1 MILELTTLNGV
12 KHHGRTFK
20 FKEGLNIIRGENE
33 AGKSYIFEMIDF
45 ALHGSVAL
53 RLPVSMYPTNLQAD
67 LVFQI
72 KGKHYKV
79 SRTPKKASLQLLVE
93 KDIGAETWVLLASGV
108 KPVDA
113 EIHKLLGYNRN
124 VFMVS
129 NYSSQDS
136 IQYLSQMKP
145 AERKRTIDNVVGLTA
160 VEQVLIDRKNNLSA
174 LKKVEASFASRRV
187 EPPAELEVEYN
198 PLFEEI
204 IQTER
209 KNIDK
214 FNAII
219 AVQQSNQRQ
228 HLALDNSKPEP
239 FELLNVDGL
248 LSIGAHEVKD
258 VRLKRQRLED
268 KAASLLK
275 QYTDHC
281 QSPVHR
287 PADIDLSA
295 LIEGLTIS
303 DVQSGKLKRQ
313 ELVNKIA
320 FFEKEIAKFPDISGE
335 QYVPMSEIE
344 AVAAQENLYKDWLEV
359 QRLKE
364 KGAITCNHCEGEVLL
379 AIDHIQ
385 AHYSHVPEMVE
396 KPLITSQ
403 ELINKNKDLEH
414 ITRSVEDYK
423 NQLAGFKNQL
433 VDFDKTWYSEEA
445 LDDHVAA
452 LERETD
458 YNCRL
463 ENFYVWVDKELKL
476 NQAVVEAEH
485 ELKEFNEQ
493 NHSDEALDKAEQAMA
508 NHVQNERNRQ
518 IMDQWQKSKDALEPF
533 DAEALQQAQ
542 AELKVV
548 EQSLQEN
555 TKWFEAWKE
564 YFRLDQLFSDWN
576 NNFALASHEVDQEKL
591 AIDTLNTFKAKIKTT
606 ILPSVNAVASTWLY
620 KMSEGKHFKITLT
633 DDMEIL
639 VGDQPIEAL
648 SISGRALGHL
658 SLRMALGQVLTN
670 SVFPVFMADEIDAS
684 MRNNRAQAVLD
695 SLTEMLN
702 GSMKQIIMIS
712 HRELERIDNVI
723 EV

>member
-1 MILELTTLNGV
+1 MILELTMQNWV
-12 KHHGRTFK
+12 KHHNRTFK
-20 FKEGLNIIRGENE
+20 FKEGLNLIRGDNE
-33 AGKSYIFEMIDF
+33 AGKSLIFEAIDF

-53 RLPVSMYPTNLQAD
+53 RLPVSMYPTNLQSD
-67 LVFQI
+67 LLFCVR
-72 KGKHYKV
+72 GEVYLV
-79 SRTPKKASLQLLVE
+79 CRTPKKASLYKGE
-93 KDIGAETWVLLASGV
+93 NKDNLIASGV

-113 EIHKLLGYNRN
+113 EIRKLLGYNRN

-160 VEQVLIDRKNNLSA
+160 VEQVLVERKNNLSA

-187 EPPAELEVEYN
+187 EMPAELEVEYN
-198 PLFEEI
+198 PLFEEV

-209 KNIDK
+209 ETLDK
-214 FNAII
+214 LNAII
-219 AVQQSNQRQ
+219 VTQQNNERQ
-228 HLALDNSKPEP
+228 HQALDNSKPAP
-239 FELLNVDGL
+239 FELLNVEGL
-248 LSIGAHEVKD
+248 LSIGAHEIKD
-258 VRLKRQRLED
+258 VRLKRQSLED
-268 KAASLLK
+268 KASSLLK
-275 QYTDHC
+275 QYKDHC
-281 QSPVHR
+281 QSPVQR
-287 PADIDLSA
+287 PDDIDLSA
-295 LIEGLTIS
+295 LIEGLTIFQ
-303 DVQSGKLKRQ
+303 VQSGKLKRQ

-364 KGAITCNHCEGEVLL
+364 KGTIVCNHCDGEVLL

-385 AHYSHVPEMVE
+385 AHYSHVPELVE

-414 ITRSVEDYK
+414 ITKSVEDYK
-423 NQLAGFKNQL
+423 NQLEDFKNQL
-433 VDFDKTWYSEEA
+433 VEFDKNWYSEEA

-452 LERETD
+452 LEREQD
-458 YNCRL
+458 YTRRL
-463 ENFYVWVDKELKL
+463 ADYHIWADKEVKLK
-476 NQAVVEAEH
+476 QAFTDAEQ

-493 NHSDEALDKAEQAMA
+493 NHSEEKLAKAEQAMA
-508 NHVQNERNRQ
+508 NHVQNERNKQ

-533 DAEALQQAQ
+533 DAEALEQAKVQLQ
-542 AELKVV
+542 AVEL
-548 EQSLQEN
+548 SLQEN
-555 TKWFEAWKE
+555 LKWFEAWKE
-564 YFRLDQLFSDWN
+564 YFRLDQIFSEWN
-576 NNFALASHEVDQEKL
+576 NGFALASHEVEQEKL
-591 AIDTLNTFKAKIKTT
+591 AIETLNNFKAKIKTT

-670 SVFPVFMADEIDAS
+670 SVFPVFMADEVDAS

>member
-1 MILELTTLNGV
+1 MILELTMLNWI
-12 KHHGRTFK
+12 KHHNKTFK

-33 AGKSYIFEMIDF
+33 AGKSLIFEAIDF

-72 KGKHYKV
+72 KGQVYWV
-79 SRTPKKASLQLLVE
+79 RRTPKKATLYFGTGEDCDSYL
-93 KDIGAETWVLLASGV
+93 IASGV

-113 EIHKLLGYNRN
+113 EIRKLLGYNRN

-160 VEQVLIDRKNNLSA
+160 VEQVLVEHKNNLSA

-187 EPPAELEVEYN
+187 EMPAELEVEYN

-219 AVQQSNQRQ
+219 AVQQNNERQ
-228 HLALDNSKPEP
+228 HQALDGTKPAD
-239 FELLNVDGL
+239 FELLPTEGILDY
-248 LSIGAHEVKD
+248 SQDQEMSFKMT
-258 VRLKRQRLED
+258 KRQLES
-268 KAASLLK
+268 KIAELK
-275 QYTDHC
+275 QKYQQCCDN
-281 QSPVHR
+281 PVQE
-287 PADIDLSA
+287 PVDADTSDI
-295 LIEGLTIS
+295 IEGLTLETIQRARM
-303 DVQSGKLKRQ
+303 DR
-313 ELVNKIA
+313 EA
-320 FFEKEIAKFPDISGE
+320 IAKQIEFFKLEISKLPDISGE
-335 QYVPMSEIE
+335 QYVPVSEIE
-344 AVAAQENLYKDWLEV
+344 KVAEQEKLYQDWLEV
-359 QRLKE
+359 QRLKQ
-364 KGAITCNHCEGEVLL
+364 KGSITCNHCNGEVLL
-379 AIDHIQ
+379 AVDHIR
-385 AHYSHVPEMVE
+385 AHYSHVPELVE
-396 KPLITSQ
+396 KPLIDSQ
-403 ELINKNKDLEH
+403 SLINKNKDLEF
-414 ITRSVEDYK
+414 ITEKLSEYEKQLKDRQED
-423 NQLAGFKNQL
+423 LEA
-433 VDFDKTWYSEEA
+433 FDLNWYSA
-445 LDDHVAA
+445 TA
-452 LERETD
+452 LENHLRANQAWEKYQQDLIEYETWVD
-458 YNCRL
+458 LEIQLNQDLFKAEDEL
-463 ENFYVWVDKELKL
+463 ENLLKRNPTEEELLKHHQALEHQKL
-476 NQAVVEAEH
+476 
-485 ELKEFNEQ
+485 NEQ
-493 NHSDEALDKAEQAMA
+493 N
-508 NHVQNERNRQ
+508 QNRLN
-518 IMDQWQKSKDALEPF
+518 QWQQAKNALEPF
-533 DAEALQQAQ
+533 DAEALEQAKAQLQ
-542 AELKVV
+542 AV

-555 TKWFEAWKE
+555 IKWFEAWKE
-564 YFRLDQLFSDWN
+564 YFRLDQIFSEWN
-576 NNFALASHEVDQEKL
+576 NGFALASYEVEQEKL
-591 AIDTLNTFKAKIKTT
+591 AIETLNNFKAKIKTT

-639 VGDQPIEAL
+639 VGDKPIEAL

-670 SVFPVFMADEIDAS
+670 SVFPVFMADEVDAS

>member
-1 MILELTTLNGV
+1 MILELTMQNWV
-12 KHHGRTFK
+12 KHHNRTFK
-20 FKEGLNIIRGENE
+20 FKEGLNLIRGDNE
-33 AGKSYIFEMIDF
+33 MGKSLVFEAVDF

-72 KGKHYKV
+72 KGQVYWV
-79 SRTPKKASLQLLVE
+79 RRTPKKASLYCGSQ
-93 KDIGAETWVLLASGV
+93 LLASGV

-113 EIHKLLGYNRN
+113 EIRKLLGYNRN

-160 VEQVLIDRKNNLSA
+160 VEQVLAERKNNLSA

-209 KNIDK
+209 ETLDK
-214 FNAII
+214 LNAII
-219 AVQQSNQRQ
+219 VTQQNNERQ
-228 HLALDNSKPEP
+228 HQALDNSKPAP

-258 VRLKRQRLED
+258 VRLKRQSLED
-268 KAASLLK
+268 KASSLLK
-275 QYTDHC
+275 QYKDHC
-281 QSPVHR
+281 QSPVQR
-287 PADIDLSA
+287 PDDVDLSA
-295 LIEGLTIS
+295 LIEGLTIFQ
-303 DVQSGKLKRQ
+303 VQSGKLKRQ

-320 FFEKEIAKFPDISGE
+320 FFEKEIAKFPDVSGE

-344 AVAAQENLYKDWLEV
+344 KVAAQENLYKDWLEV

-364 KGAITCNHCEGEVLL
+364 KGTIVCNHCEGEVLL

-385 AHYSHVPEMVE
+385 AHYSHVPELVE

-414 ITRSVEDYK
+414 ITQSVEDYK
-423 NQLAGFKNQL
+423 NQLEDFKNQL
-433 VDFDKTWYSEEA
+433 VEFDRNWYSEEA
-445 LDDHVAA
+445 LGDHVAA
-452 LERETD
+452 LEREQD
-458 YNCRL
+458 YTRRL
-463 ENFYVWVDKELKL
+463 ADYHIWADKELKL
-476 NQAVVEAEH
+476 NQAVVEAQH

-493 NHSDEALDKAEQAMA
+493 NHSEEKLAKAEHAMV
-508 NHVQNERNRQ
+508 NHVQNERNKQ
-518 IMDQWQKSKDALEPF
+518 IMAQWQKSKDALEPF
-533 DAEALQQAQ
+533 DAEALEQAKVQLQ
-542 AELKVV
+542 AVEL
-548 EQSLQEN
+548 SLQEN
-555 TKWFEAWKE
+555 IKWFEAWKE
-564 YFRLDQLFSDWN
+564 YFRLDQIFSEWN
-576 NNFALASHEVDQEKL
+576 NGFALASYEVEQEKL
-591 AIDTLNTFKAKIKTT
+591 AIDTLNNFKAKIKTT

-670 SVFPVFMADEIDAS
+670 SVFPVFMADEVDAS

>member
-1 MILELTTLNGV
+1 MILELTTQNWV
-12 KHHGRTFK
+12 KHHNKTFK
-20 FKEGLNIIRGENE
+20 FKEGLNLIRGDNE
-33 AGKSYIFEMIDF
+33 AGKSLILEAVDF

-53 RLPVSMYPTNLQAD
+53 RLPVSMYPTNLQSD
-67 LVFQI
+67 LLFCVRGEVYF
-72 KGKHYKV
+72 V
-79 SRTPKKASLQLLVE
+79 CRTPKKASLYKGE
-93 KDIGAETWVLLASGV
+93 NKDNLIASGV

-113 EIHKLLGYNRN
+113 EIRKLLGYNRN

-160 VEQVLIDRKNNLSA
+160 VEQVLVERKNNLSA
-174 LKKVEASFASRRV
+174 LKKVETSFASRRV

-198 PLFEEI
+198 PLFEEV

-209 KNIDK
+209 ETLDK
-214 FNAII
+214 LNATI
-219 AVQQSNQRQ
+219 VTQQNNERQ
-228 HLALDNSKPEP
+228 HQALDNSKPAP
-239 FELLNVDGL
+239 FELLNVEGL
-248 LSIGAHEVKD
+248 LSIGAHEIKD
-258 VRLKRQRLED
+258 VRLKRQRLEV
-268 KAASLLK
+268 KVSSLLK
-275 QYTDHC
+275 EYKDHC
-281 QSPVHR
+281 QSPVQR
-287 PADIDLSA
+287 PDDVDLSA
-295 LIEGLTIS
+295 LIEGLTIFQ
-303 DVQSGKLKRQ
+303 VQAGKLKRQ
-313 ELVNKIA
+313 DLVNKIA

-344 AVAAQENLYKDWLEV
+344 AVAEQENLYKDWLEV

-364 KGAITCNHCEGEVLL
+364 KGTIVCNHCEGEVLL

-385 AHYSHVPEMVE
+385 AHYSHVPELVE

-414 ITRSVEDYK
+414 ITKSVEGYK
-423 NQLAGFKNQL
+423 NQLEDFKNQL
-433 VDFDKTWYSEEA
+433 VEFDKTWYSEEA

-452 LERETD
+452 LEREID
-458 YNCRL
+458 YNRSL
-463 ENFYVWVDKELKL
+463 ENYHVWADKELKL
-476 NQAVVEAEH
+476 NQAVVEAQH

-508 NHVQNERNRQ
+508 NHVQNERNKQ

-542 AELKVV
+542 TELKVV

-564 YFRLDQLFSDWN
+564 YFRLDQIYSEWN
-576 NNFALASHEVDQEKL
+576 NGFALASHEVEQEKL
-591 AIDTLNTFKAKIKTT
+591 AIETLNNFKAKIKTT

-633 DDMEIL
+633 DDMEIM
-639 VGDQPIEAL
+639 VGDKPIEAL

-670 SVFPVFMADEIDAS
+670 SVFPVFMADEVDAS

>member
-1 MILELTTLNGV
+1 MILELTMQNWV
-12 KHHGRTFK
+12 KHHNKTFK
-20 FKEGLNIIRGENE
+20 FKEGLNLIRGENE
-33 AGKSYIFEMIDF
+33 TGKSLILEAVDF

-53 RLPVSMYPTNLQAD
+53 RLPVSMYPTNLQSD
-67 LVFQI
+67 LLFCVR
-72 KGKHYKV
+72 GEVYHV
-79 SRTPKKASLQLLVE
+79 CRTPKKASLYKGE
-93 KDIGAETWVLLASGV
+93 NKDNLIASGV

-113 EIHKLLGYNRN
+113 EIRKLLGYNRN

-160 VEQVLIDRKNNLSA
+160 VEQVLVERKNNLSA

-198 PLFEEI
+198 PLFEEV

-209 KNIDK
+209 ETLDK
-214 FNAII
+214 LNAII
-219 AVQQSNQRQ
+219 VTQQNNERQ
-228 HLALDNSKPEP
+228 HQALDNSKPAP
-239 FELLNVDGL
+239 FELLNVEGL
-248 LSIGAHEVKD
+248 LSIGAHEIKD
-258 VRLKRQRLED
+258 VRLKRQSLED
-268 KAASLLK
+268 KVSSLLK
-275 QYTDHC
+275 QYNDHC
-281 QSPVHR
+281 QSPVQR
-287 PADIDLSA
+287 PDDVDLSA
-295 LIEGLTIS
+295 LIEGLTIYQ
-303 DVQSGKLKRQ
+303 VQSGKLKRQ

-364 KGAITCNHCEGEVLL
+364 KGTITCNHCEGEVLL

-385 AHYSHVPEMVE
+385 AHYSHVPELVE

-414 ITRSVEDYK
+414 ITQSVEDYK
-423 NQLAGFKNQL
+423 NQLEDFKNQL
-433 VDFDKTWYSEEA
+433 VEFDRNWYSEEA

-452 LERETD
+452 LEREQD
-458 YNCRL
+458 YTRRL
-463 ENFYVWVDKELKL
+463 ADYHIWADKELKL
-476 NQAVVEAEH
+476 NQAVVEAQH

-493 NHSDEALDKAEQAMA
+493 NHSEEKLAKAEQAMA
-508 NHVQNERNRQ
+508 NHVQNERNKQ
-518 IMDQWQKSKDALEPF
+518 IMAQWQKSKDALEPF
-533 DAEALQQAQ
+533 DVEALEQAKTQLQ
-542 AELKVV
+542 AV

-555 TKWFEAWKE
+555 IKWFEAWKE
-564 YFRLDQLFSDWN
+564 YFRLDQIFSEWN
-576 NNFALASHEVDQEKL
+576 NGFALASYEVEQEKL
-591 AIDTLNTFKAKIKTT
+591 AIDTLNNFKAKIKTT

-670 SVFPVFMADEIDAS
+670 SVFPVFMADEVDAS

>member
-1 MILELTTLNGV
+1 MILELTMQNWV
-12 KHHGRTFK
+12 KHHNKTFE

-33 AGKSYIFEMIDF
+33 AGKSLIFEAVDF

-67 LVFQI
+67 LVFCVR
-72 KGKHYKV
+72 GEVYFV
-79 SRTPKKASLQLLVE
+79 SRTPKKASLYKGE
-93 KDIGAETWVLLASGV
+93 NKDNLIASGV
-108 KPVDA
+108 KPVGA
-113 EIHKLLGYNRN
+113 EIRKLLGYNRN

-198 PLFEEI
+198 PLFEEV

-209 KNIDK
+209 KQVDRLNT
-214 FNAII
+214 II
-219 AVQQSNQRQ
+219 VTQQNNERQ
-228 HLALDNSKPEP
+228 HQALDNSKPEP
-239 FELLNVDGL
+239 FELLNTDGL
-248 LSIGAHEVKD
+248 LDIAAHDIKHI
-258 VRLKRQRLED
+258 RLKRQRLEV
-268 KAASLLK
+268 KTASLLK
-275 QYTDHC
+275 EYTDHC
-281 QSPVHR
+281 QSPIQR
-287 PADIDLSA
+287 PDDVDLSD
-295 LIEGLTIS
+295 LIEGLTVFQ
-303 DVQSGKLKRQ
+303 VQSGKLKRQ
-313 ELVNKIA
+313 ELMGKIT

-335 QYVPMSEIE
+335 QYVPTSEIE
-344 AVAAQENLYKDWLEV
+344 AVAEQENLYKDWLEV

-364 KGAITCNHCEGEVLL
+364 KGTIICNHCNGEVLL
-379 AIDHIQ
+379 ANDHIQ
-385 AHYSHVPEMVE
+385 AHYSHVPDSVE
-396 KPLITSQ
+396 KPVTTSQ
-403 ELINKNKDLEH
+403 ELINKNKDLER
-414 ITRSVEDYK
+414 ITQSVEDYK
-423 NQLAGFKNQL
+423 NQLGDFKNQL
-433 VDFDKTWYSEEA
+433 VEFDKTWYSEEA

-452 LERETD
+452 LEREID
-458 YNCRL
+458 YKRSL
-463 ENFYVWVDKELKL
+463 EKFNDWYDEKIAL
-476 NQAVVEAEH
+476 NQDVVEAEH

-508 NHVQNERNRQ
+508 NHALNEHNKQ
-518 IMDQWQKSKDALEPF
+518 IMSQWQKSKDALEPF
-533 DAEALQQAQ
+533 DAEALEQAKAQ
-542 AELKVV
+542 LQTVEL
-548 EQSLQEN
+548 SLLEN
-555 TKWFEAWKE
+555 IKWFEAWKE
-564 YFRLDQLFSDWN
+564 YFRLNQLYDEWN
-576 NNFALASHEVDQEKL
+576 NEYALASHEVEQEKL
-591 AIDTLNTFKAKIKTT
+591 AIETLNNFKAKIKTT

-670 SVFPVFMADEIDAS
+670 SVFPVFMADEVDAS

>member
-1 MILELTTLNGV
+1 MILELTMQNWV
-12 KHHGRTFK
+12 KHHNKTFK

-33 AGKSYIFEMIDF
+33 AGKSLIFEAIDF

-53 RLPVSMYPTNLQAD
+53 RLPVSMYPTNLQSD
-67 LVFQI
+67 LLFCVRGEVYF
-72 KGKHYKV
+72 V
-79 SRTPKKASLQLLVE
+79 CRTPKKASLYKGE
-93 KDIGAETWVLLASGV
+93 NKDNLIASGV

-113 EIHKLLGYNRN
+113 EIRKLLGYNRN

-160 VEQVLIDRKNNLSA
+160 VEQVLIERKNNLSA
-174 LKKVEASFASRRV
+174 LKKVETSFASRRV

-198 PLFEEI
+198 PLFEEV

-209 KNIDK
+209 ETLDK
-214 FNAII
+214 LNAII
-219 AVQQSNQRQ
+219 VTQQNNERQ
-228 HLALDNSKPEP
+228 HQALDNSKPAP
-239 FELLNVDGL
+239 FELLNTDGL
-248 LSIGAHEVKD
+248 LSIGAHDIKHI
-258 VRLKRQRLED
+258 RLKRQRLEV
-268 KAASLLK
+268 KTASLLK
-275 QYTDHC
+275 EYTEHC
-281 QSPVHR
+281 QSPVQR
-287 PADIDLSA
+287 PDDVHLSA
-295 LIEGLTIS
+295 LIEGLTIFQ
-303 DVQSGKLKRQ
+303 VQAGKLKRQ

-344 AVAAQENLYKDWLEV
+344 AVSEQEDLYKDWLEV

-364 KGAITCNHCEGEVLL
+364 KGTITCNHCEGEVLL

-385 AHYSHVPEMVE
+385 AHYSHVPELVE

-403 ELINKNKDLEH
+403 ELINKNKDLER
-414 ITRSVEDYK
+414 ITQSVEDYK
-423 NQLAGFKNQL
+423 NQLEDFKNQL
-433 VDFDKTWYSEEA
+433 VEFDKTWYSEEA
-445 LDDHVAA
+445 LDDHIAA
-452 LERETD
+452 LEREQD
-458 YNCRL
+458 YTRRL
-463 ENFYVWVDKELKL
+463 EKFNEWSDEKIAL
-476 NQAVVEAEH
+476 NQDIVDAEH

-493 NHSDEALDKAEQAMA
+493 NPSDDALDKAEQAMA
-508 NHVQNERNRQ
+508 NHVQNERNKQ

-542 AELKVV
+542 TELKVV

-555 TKWFEAWKE
+555 IKWFEAWKE
-564 YFRLDQLFSDWN
+564 YFRLDQIYSEWN
-576 NNFALASHEVDQEKL
+576 NGFALASHEVEQEKL
-591 AIDTLNTFKAKIKTT
+591 AIETLNNFKAKIKTT

-633 DDMEIL
+633 DDMEIM
-639 VGDQPIEAL
+639 VGDKPIEAL

-670 SVFPVFMADEIDAS
+670 SVFPVFMADEVDAS

>member
-1 MILELTTLNGV
+1 MILELTMQNWV
-12 KHHGRTFK
+12 KHHNKTFK

-33 AGKSYIFEMIDF
+33 AGKSLIFEAIDF

-53 RLPVSMYPTNLQAD
+53 RLPVSIYPTNLQAD
-67 LVFQI
+67 LLFCVR
-72 KGKHYKV
+72 GEVYLV
-79 SRTPKKASLQLLVE
+79 CRTPKKASLYKGE
-93 KDIGAETWVLLASGV
+93 NKDNLIASGV

-113 EIHKLLGYNRN
+113 EIRKLLGYNRN

-160 VEQVLIDRKNNLSA
+160 VEQVLVERKNNLSA

-187 EPPAELEVEYN
+187 EMPAELEVEYN
-198 PLFEEI
+198 PLFEEV

-209 KNIDK
+209 ESLDK
-214 FNAII
+214 LNAII
-219 AVQQSNQRQ
+219 VTQQSNERQ
-228 HLALDNSKPEP
+228 HIALDNSKPAS

-248 LSIGAHEVKD
+248 LSIGAHEIKD
-258 VRLKRQRLED
+258 VRLKRQSLED
-268 KAASLLK
+268 KVSSLLK
-275 QYTDHC
+275 QYNDHC
-281 QSPVHR
+281 QSPVQR
-287 PADIDLSA
+287 PDDVDLSA
-295 LIEGLTIS
+295 LIEGLTIYQ
-303 DVQSGKLKRQ
+303 VQSGKLKRQ

-335 QYVPMSEIE
+335 QYVPVAEIE
-344 AVAAQENLYKDWLEV
+344 AVVKQENLYKDWLEV

-364 KGAITCNHCEGEVLL
+364 KGTITCNHCEGEVLL

-385 AHYSHVPEMVE
+385 AHYSHVPELVE

-403 ELINKNKDLEH
+403 ELINKNKELER
-414 ITRSVEDYK
+414 ITQSVEDYK
-423 NQLAGFKNQL
+423 NQLEDFKNQL
-433 VDFDKTWYSEEA
+433 VEFDKTWYSEEA

-452 LERETD
+452 LEREQGYTRRLAD
-458 YNCRL
+458 YHI
-463 ENFYVWVDKELKL
+463 WADKELKL
-476 NQAVVEAEH
+476 NQAVVEAQH

-493 NHSDEALDKAEQAMA
+493 NHSEETLAKAEQAMA
-508 NHVQNERNRQ
+508 NHVQNERNKQ
-518 IMDQWQKSKDALEPF
+518 IMAQWQKSKDALEPF
-533 DAEALQQAQ
+533 DAEALQRAQ
-542 AELKVV
+542 TELKVV

-555 TKWFEAWKE
+555 IKWFEAWKE
-564 YFRLDQLFSDWN
+564 YFRLDQIYSEWN
-576 NNFALASHEVDQEKL
+576 NGFALASYEVEQEKL
-591 AIDTLNTFKAKIKTT
+591 AIETLNNFKAKIKTT

-633 DDMEIL
+633 DDMEIM
-639 VGDQPIEAL
+639 VGDKPIEAL

-670 SVFPVFMADEIDAS
+670 SVFPVFMADEVDAS

>member
-1 MILELTTLNGV
+1 MILELTMQNWV
-12 KHHGRTFK
+12 KHHNKTFK
-20 FKEGLNIIRGENE
+20 FKEGLNLIRGDNE
-33 AGKSYIFEMIDF
+33 CGKSLILEAVDF

-53 RLPVSMYPTNLQAD
+53 RLPVSMYPTNLQSD
-67 LVFQI
+67 LLFCVR
-72 KGKHYKV
+72 GEVYLV
-79 SRTPKKASLQLLVE
+79 CRTPKKASLYKGE
-93 KDIGAETWVLLASGV
+93 NKDNLIASGV

-113 EIHKLLGYNRN
+113 EIRKLLGYNRN

-160 VEQVLIDRKNNLSA
+160 VEQVLIERKNNLSA

-187 EPPAELEVEYN
+187 EMPAKLEVEYN

-209 KNIDK
+209 ETLDK
-214 FNAII
+214 LNAII
-219 AVQQSNQRQ
+219 VTQQNNERQ
-228 HLALDNSKPEP
+228 HQALDNSKPEP
-239 FELLNVDGL
+239 FELLNVDGF
-248 LSIGAHEVKD
+248 LSIAAHDIKHI
-258 VRLKRQRLED
+258 RLKRQRLEV
-268 KAASLLK
+268 KVSSLLK
-275 QYTDHC
+275 EYKDHC
-281 QSPVHR
+281 QNPVQR
-287 PADIDLSA
+287 PDDVDLSA
-295 LIEGLTIS
+295 LIEGLTIFQ
-303 DVQSGKLKRQ
+303 VQAGKLKRQ

-364 KGAITCNHCEGEVLL
+364 KGTIVCNHCEGEVLL

-385 AHYSHVPEMVE
+385 AHYSHVPELVE

-414 ITRSVEDYK
+414 ITKSVEDYK
-423 NQLAGFKNQL
+423 TQLDDFKNQL
-433 VDFDKTWYSEEA
+433 VEFDKNWYSEEA

-452 LERETD
+452 LEREID
-458 YNCRL
+458 YNRSL
-463 ENFYVWVDKELKL
+463 ENYYVWADKELKL
-476 NQAVVEAEH
+476 NQAVIEAEH

-493 NHSDEALDKAEQAMA
+493 NHSDEALDKAEQAMS
-508 NHVQNERNRQ
+508 NHVQNERNKQ

-542 AELKVV
+542 TELKVV

-564 YFRLDQLFSDWN
+564 YFRLDQIYSEWN
-576 NNFALASHEVDQEKL
+576 NGFALASHEVEQEKL
-591 AIDTLNTFKAKIKTT
+591 AIETLNNFKAKIKTT

-633 DDMEIL
+633 DDMEIM
-639 VGDQPIEAL
+639 VGDKPIEAL

-670 SVFPVFMADEIDAS
+670 SVFPVFMADEVDAS

>member
-1 MILELTTLNGV
+1 MILELTMRNWV
-12 KHHGRTFK
+12 KHHNKTFK
-20 FKEGLNIIRGENE
+20 FKEGLNLIRGDNE
-33 AGKSYIFEMIDF
+33 CGKSLILESIDF

-53 RLPVSMYPTNLQAD
+53 RLPVSMYPANLQSD
-67 LVFQI
+67 LLFCVR
-72 KGKHYKV
+72 GEVYRV
-79 SRTPKKASLQLLVE
+79 CRTPKKASLYKGENKENL
-93 KDIGAETWVLLASGV
+93 IASGV

-113 EIHKLLGYNRN
+113 EIRKILGYNRN

-187 EPPAELEVEYN
+187 EHPAELEVEYN

-228 HLALDNSKPEP
+228 HLALDNSKPAP

-248 LSIGAHEVKD
+248 LSIGAHDVKHI
-258 VRLKRQRLED
+258 RLKRQRLEV
-268 KAASLLK
+268 KTASLLK
-275 QYTDHC
+275 EYTDHC
-281 QSPVHR
+281 QSPVQR
-287 PADIDLSA
+287 PDDVDLSA
-295 LIEGLTIS
+295 LIHGLTIS

-313 ELVNKIA
+313 ELLNKID

-344 AVAAQENLYKDWLEV
+344 EVAAQENLYKDWLEV

-385 AHYSHVPEMVE
+385 AHYSHVPEVVE

-414 ITRSVEDYK
+414 ITQSVEDYK
-423 NQLAGFKNQL
+423 NQLEGFKNQL
-433 VDFDKTWYSEEA
+433 VDFDKNWYSEEA

-463 ENFYVWVDKELKL
+463 ENFYVWADKELKL

-508 NHVQNERNRQ
+508 HHVQNERNKQ

-542 AELKVV
+542 TELKVV

-576 NNFALASHEVDQEKL
+576 NNFALASHEVEQEKL

>member
-1 MILELTTLNGV
+1 MILELTMQNWV
-12 KHHGRTFK
+12 KHHNRTFK
-20 FKEGLNIIRGENE
+20 FKEGLNLIRGDNE
-33 AGKSYIFEMIDF
+33 MGKSLVFEAIDF

-113 EIHKLLGYNRN
+113 EIRKLLGYNRN

-187 EPPAELEVEYN
+187 EPPAELDVEYN

-204 IQTER
+204 IRTER
-209 KNIDK
+209 ESIDK

-228 HLALDNSKPEP
+228 HLALDNSKPAP
-239 FELLNVDGL
+239 FELLNADGL

-258 VRLKRQRLED
+258 IRLKRQRLED

-275 QYTDHC
+275 EYTDHC

-287 PADIDLSA
+287 PDDVDLSA

-313 ELVNKIA
+313 ELLNKID

-335 QYVPMSEIE
+335 RYVPMSEIE
-344 AVAAQENLYKDWLEV
+344 EVAAQENLYKDWLEV

-414 ITRSVEDYK
+414 ITQSVEDYK

-463 ENFYVWVDKELKL
+463 ENFYVWADKELKL

-508 NHVQNERNRQ
+508 NHVQNERNKQ

-542 AELKVV
+542 TELKVV

-576 NNFALASHEVDQEKL
+576 NNFALASHEVEQEKL

>member
-72 KGKHYKV
+72 KGQVYWV
-79 SRTPKKASLQLLVE
+79 RRTPKKATLYFGTGEDCDSYL
-93 KDIGAETWVLLASGV
+93 IASGV

-113 EIHKLLGYNRN
+113 EIRKLLGYNRN

-204 IQTER
+204 IRTER
-209 KNIDK
+209 ESIDK
-214 FNAII
+214 FNATI

-228 HLALDNSKPEP
+228 HLALDNSKPAP

-248 LSIGAHEVKD
+248 LSIGAHDVKHI
-258 VRLKRQRLED
+258 RLKRQRLEV
-268 KAASLLK
+268 KTASLLK
-275 QYTDHC
+275 EYTDHC

-287 PADIDLSA
+287 PDDVDLSA
-295 LIEGLTIS
+295 LIKGLTIS
-303 DVQSGKLKRQ
+303 DVQSGKLKRY
-313 ELVNKIA
+313 ELLNKID

-344 AVAAQENLYKDWLEV
+344 EVAAQENLYKDWLEV

-379 AIDHIQ
+379 AIDHIR

-414 ITRSVEDYK
+414 ITQSVADYK
-423 NQLAGFKNQL
+423 NQLEGFKNQL

-445 LDDHVAA
+445 LDEHVAA

-463 ENFYVWVDKELKL
+463 ENFYVWADKELKL

-508 NHVQNERNRQ
+508 NHVQNERNKQ

-542 AELKVV
+542 TELKVV

-555 TKWFEAWKE
+555 LKWFEAWKE
-564 YFRLDQLFSDWN
+564 YFRLDQIFSEWN
-576 NNFALASHEVDQEKL
+576 NGFALASHEVEQEKL
-591 AIDTLNTFKAKIKTT
+591 AIDTLNNFKAKIKTT

>member
-33 AGKSYIFEMIDF
+33 AGKSYLFEMIDF

-53 RLPVSMYPTNLQAD
+53 RLPVSMYPTNLQSD
-67 LVFQI
+67 LLFCVRGEVYF
-72 KGKHYKV
+72 V
-79 SRTPKKASLQLLVE
+79 CRTPKKASLYKGE
-93 KDIGAETWVLLASGV
+93 NKDNLIASGV

-113 EIHKLLGYNRN
+113 EIRKLLGYNRN

-160 VEQVLIDRKNNLSA
+160 VEQVLIERKNNLSA

-198 PLFEEI
+198 PLFEEV

-209 KNIDK
+209 ENINK
-214 FNAII
+214 LNEVIT
-219 AVQQSNQRQ
+219 VQQNNQRQ
-228 HLALDNSKPEP
+228 HMALDGTKPAA
-239 FELLNVDGL
+239 FELLNVEGL
-248 LSIGAHEVKD
+248 LSIGNHEIKD
-258 VRLKRQRLED
+258 IRLKRQRLED

-275 QYTDHC
+275 EYTDHC
-281 QSPVHR
+281 QNPVQR
-287 PADIDLSA
+287 PFDVDLSA
-295 LIEGLTIS
+295 LIDGLTVFQ
-303 DVQSGKLKRQ
+303 VQSGKLKRQ
-313 ELVNKIA
+313 ELVNKID
-320 FFEKEIAKFPDISGE
+320 FFEKEIAKFPDVSGE

-344 AVAAQENLYKDWLEV
+344 EVAAQENLYKDWLEV

-364 KGAITCNHCEGEVLL
+364 KGSVTCNHCEGEVLL
-379 AIDHIQ
+379 AIDHIK

-396 KPLITSQ
+396 KPLISSQ

-414 ITRSVEDYK
+414 ITKSVEDYK
-423 NQLAGFKNQL
+423 NQLEDFKNQL
-433 VDFDKTWYSEEA
+433 VEFDKNWYSEEA

-452 LERETD
+452 LERELD
-458 YNCRL
+458 YNRRL
-463 ENFYVWVDKELKL
+463 ESFQAWADKELKL
-476 NQAVVEAEH
+476 KQAAVEADQ
-485 ELKEFNEQ
+485 ELKEFNDQ
-493 NHSDEALDKAEQAMA
+493 NHSEDVLAKAEQAMT
-508 NHVQNERNRQ
+508 NHLQNERNKQ
-518 IMDQWQKSKDALEPF
+518 IMQQWQQAKDALEPF
-533 DAEALQQAQ
+533 DAEALTHAK
-542 AELKVV
+542 AELQEV

-555 TKWFEAWKE
+555 LKWFEAWKE
-564 YFRLDQLFSDWN
+564 YFRLDQIYSEWN
-576 NNFALASHEVDQEKL
+576 NGFALASHEVEQEKL
-591 AIDTLNTFKAKIKTT
+591 AIETLNNFKAKIKTT

-670 SVFPVFMADEIDAS
+670 SVFPVFMADEVDAS

>member
-1 MILELTTLNGV
+1 MILELTMQNWV
-12 KHHGRTFK
+12 KHHNKTFK
-20 FKEGLNIIRGENE
+20 FKEGLNVIRGENE
-33 AGKSYIFEMIDF
+33 AGKSLIFEAIDF

-53 RLPVSMYPTNLQAD
+53 RLPVSMYPTNLQSD
-67 LVFQI
+67 LLFCVR
-72 KGKHYKV
+72 GEVYRV
-79 SRTPKKASLQLLVE
+79 CRTPKKASLYKGENMDSL
-93 KDIGAETWVLLASGV
+93 IASGV

-113 EIHKLLGYNRN
+113 EIRKLLGYNRN

-160 VEQVLIDRKNNLSA
+160 VEQVLIERKNNLSA

-187 EPPAELEVEYN
+187 EPPAELEVKYN

-204 IQTER
+204 IKTER
-209 KNIDK
+209 ETLDK
-214 FNAII
+214 LNAII
-219 AVQQSNQRQ
+219 VTQQNNERQ
-228 HLALDNSKPEP
+228 HQALDNSKPEP
-239 FELLNVDGL
+239 FELLNVEGL
-248 LSIGAHEVKD
+248 LSIGAHEIKD
-258 VRLKRQRLED
+258 VRLKRQSLED
-268 KAASLLK
+268 KVSSSLK
-275 QYTDHC
+275 QYINHC
-281 QSPVHR
+281 QSPVQR
-287 PADIDLSA
+287 PDDVDLSA
-295 LIEGLTIS
+295 LIEGLTIYQ
-303 DVQSGKLKRQ
+303 VQAGKLKRQ

-364 KGAITCNHCEGEVLL
+364 KGTITCNHCEGEVLL

-385 AHYSHVPEMVE
+385 AHYSHVPELVE

-403 ELINKNKDLEH
+403 ELINKNKELER
-414 ITRSVEDYK
+414 ITQAVEDYK
-423 NQLAGFKNQL
+423 NQLEDFKNQL
-433 VDFDKTWYSEEA
+433 VEFDRNWYSEEA

-452 LERETD
+452 LEREQD
-458 YNCRL
+458 YTRRL
-463 ENFYVWVDKELKL
+463 ADYHIWADKEVKLK
-476 NQAVVEAEH
+476 QDFTDAEQ

-493 NHSDEALDKAEQAMA
+493 NHSEENLAKAEQAMA
-508 NHVQNERNRQ
+508 NHVQNERNKQ
-518 IMDQWQKSKDALEPF
+518 IMDQWQKSKNALEPF
-533 DAEALQQAQ
+533 DAEALEQAKTQLQ
-542 AELKVV
+542 AV

-555 TKWFEAWKE
+555 IKWFEAWKE
-564 YFRLDQLFSDWN
+564 YFRLDQIYSEWN
-576 NNFALASHEVDQEKL
+576 NGFALASYEVEQEKL
-591 AIDTLNTFKAKIKTT
+591 AIETLNNFKAKIKTT

-639 VGDQPIEAL
+639 VGDKPIEAL

-670 SVFPVFMADEIDAS
+670 SVFPVFMADEVDAS

>member
-1 MILELTTLNGV
+1 MILELTMLNWV
-12 KHHGRTFK
+12 KHHNKTFK

-33 AGKSYIFEMIDF
+33 AGKSLIFEAIDF
-45 ALHGSVAL
+45 ALHGSAAL
-53 RLPVSMYPTNLQAD
+53 RLPVSMYPTNLHSE
-67 LVFQI
+67 LVFKV
-72 KGKHYKV
+72 KGQVYLIR
-79 SRTPKKASLQLLVE
+79 RTPKKA
-93 KDIGAETWVLLASGV
+93 VLFSGTGEDCDSYLIASGV

-113 EIHKLLGYNRN
+113 EIRKLLGYNRN

-187 EPPAELEVEYN
+187 EPPAELDVEYN

-228 HLALDNSKPEP
+228 HLALDNSKPAP

-275 QYTDHC
+275 EYTDHC
-281 QSPVHR
+281 RSPVQR
-287 PADIDLSA
+287 PDDVDLSA

-344 AVAAQENLYKDWLEV
+344 DVAAQENLYKDWLEV

-403 ELINKNKDLEH
+403 ELI
-414 ITRSVEDYK
+414 
-423 NQLAGFKNQL
+423 
-433 VDFDKTWYSEEA
+433 
-445 LDDHVAA
+445 
-452 LERETD
+452 
-458 YNCRL
+458 
-463 ENFYVWVDKELKL
+463 
-476 NQAVVEAEH
+476 
-485 ELKEFNEQ
+485 
-493 NHSDEALDKAEQAMA
+493 
-508 NHVQNERNRQ
+508 
-518 IMDQWQKSKDALEPF
+518 
-533 DAEALQQAQ
+533 
-542 AELKVV
+542 
-548 EQSLQEN
+548 
-555 TKWFEAWKE
+555 
-564 YFRLDQLFSDWN
+564 
-576 NNFALASHEVDQEKL
+576 
-591 AIDTLNTFKAKIKTT
+591 
-606 ILPSVNAVASTWLY
+606 
-620 KMSEGKHFKITLT
+620 
-633 DDMEIL
+633 
-639 VGDQPIEAL
+639 
-648 SISGRALGHL
+648 L
-658 SLRMALGQVLTN
+658 SL
-670 SVFPVFMADEIDAS
+670 IH
-684 MRNNRAQAVLD
+684 
-695 SLTEMLN
+695 
-702 GSMKQIIMIS
+702 I
-712 HRELERIDNVI
+712 
-723 EV
+723 